1 MASRPHPHPR
11 CPPAI
16 PGQPAA
22 ASPTAP
28 RSWAGQEAGTAAG
41 WAGATWPGRLLAGT
55 RAAPSRRVGFPGL
68 PPSHPERLPPPP
80 PSPALYVVLSPESP
94 GLRPPSQLFPSSVC
108 LGSPVAQSTALPEIQ
123 KEVLCF
129 PGGSSL
135 MLPLFSGTKQ
145 TFSGEGAGADSF
157 PSPQHPAPLQVQN
170 ARSRA
175 PVAWARGGG
184 PLSPGSTTKAAPPAP
199 QSPLASAGSL
209 REGDMVFG

>member
-1 MASRPHPHPR
+1 MWLRAPTPTPAVLLRFRASLRRRPRLLRGPGQGRKLARPPAGPAPLGRAGCSLELARHLRAESGSRVSRPVTLSGSPTPA
-11 CPPAI
+11 PPA
-16 PGQPAA
+16 Q
-22 ASPTAP
+22 S
-28 RSWAGQEAGTAAG
+28 
-41 WAGATWPGRLLAGT
+41 
-55 RAAPSRRVGFPGL
+55 
-68 PPSHPERLPPPP
+68 
-80 PSPALYVVLSPESP
+80 VVLSPESP
-94 GLRPPSQLFPSSVC
+94 CLRPPSQLFPSLVC

-175 PVAWARGGG
+175 PAAWGWGEG
-184 PLSPGSTTKAAPPAP
+184 PLPPGSTTKAAPPAP
-199 QSPLASAGSL
+199 QPPLASARSQ